1 MIIKKACVWLCA
13 FTLLLSVAPVI
24 ADENN
29 ESDQRSWYLGAGL
42 GITELD
48 PDTNNTGY
56 SVADERDTGFKL
68 FGGYDF
74 SEHLTVEGFYTDLGA
89 AQLSS
94 PFPSQPDGAID
105 YSTLGASALWY
116 FWRNGENKGKD
127 LRKGLQAYVHGGL
140 SFINNSSS
148 VNYTQNNG
156 GQVQYGAGLEYGLN
170 NGIALRAGID
180 LYDKDAGMVFVGVL
194 KRFGAKSKRKI
205 IVEPEPVI
213 EPVVEPI
220 QEPVVIA
227 PVVVAAQ
234 DIDSDKDGV
243 FDSID
248 KCADSPA
255 DMEVDAQGCS
265 ILELEID
272 GVTFES
278 KSFELTAES
287 KIILDEAIITISA
300 SPELQIEVQAHTDY
314 KGSGESNLKLSEQRA
329 LSVKAYLVSKGV
341 NANQLVAKGYGE
353 SQPVAD
359 NKTEEGRA
367 KNRRVELKIIKDDT
381 IKTGKE
387 KTQPAGE
394 SSPDMENTEA
404 EKLNNEAEN
413 EAEEKQIEAEEI
425 TKMEEEKPESESVID
440 TEKQPAEPEAAQ

>member
-1 MIIKKACVWLCA
+1 MIIKKAGVWLCA

-29 ESDQRSWYLGAGL
+29 DSDQRSWYLGAGL

-74 SEHLTVEGFYTDLGA
+74 SDRFAVEGFYTDLGS
-89 AQLSS
+89 AQISS
-94 PFPSQPDGAID
+94 SFPSQPDGAID

-116 FWRNGENKGKD
+116 FWRNGENKGND
-127 LRKGLQAYVHGGL
+127 LRKGLQAYAHGGL

-148 VNYTQNNG
+148 VNYTQDNSV
-156 GQVQYGAGLEYGLN
+156 QVQYGAGLEYGLN
-170 NGIALRAGID
+170 NGVALRAGID
-180 LYDKDAGMVFVGVL
+180 LYDKDAGMVFVGVM
-194 KRFGAKSKRKI
+194 KRFGTKSRRKV

-213 EPVVEPI
+213 EPVVEP
-220 QEPVVIA
+220 VVEQVIIV
-227 PVVVAAQ
+227 PEVIVVA

-243 FDSID
+243 ID
-248 KCADSPA
+248 RLDECADSPA
-255 DMEVDAQGCS
+255 DMKVDTQGCS
-265 ILELEID
+265 IIAIELD

-287 KIILDEAIITISA
+287 KIILDEAVVTISA

-314 KGSGESNLKLSEQRA
+314 KGSGKLNLQLSEQRA

-341 NANQLVAKGYGE
+341 NENQLTAKGYGE
-353 SQPVAD
+353 SQPIAD

-367 KNRRVELKIIKDDT
+367 KNRRVELKLVKDDVIKTEKQKARSSGEFVPVSEDAKVEDT
-381 IKTGKE
+381 IKT
-387 KTQPAGE
+387 
-394 SSPDMENTEA
+394 
-404 EKLNNEAEN
+404 
-413 EAEEKQIEAEEI
+413 EEGI
-425 TKMEEEKPESESVID
+425 PEVETIID
-440 TEKQPAEPEAAQ
+440 TEKQLSEPEVKQ

>member
-1 MIIKKACVWLCA
+1 MIIKKAGVWLCA

-29 ESDQRSWYLGAGL
+29 DSDQRSWYLGAGL

-74 SEHLTVEGFYTDLGA
+74 SDRFAVEGFYTDLGS
-89 AQLSS
+89 AQISS
-94 PFPSQPDGAID
+94 SFPSQPDGAID

-116 FWRNGENKGKD
+116 FWRNGENKGND
-127 LRKGLQAYVHGGL
+127 LRKGLQAYAHGGL

-148 VNYTQNNG
+148 VNYTQDNSV
-156 GQVQYGAGLEYGLN
+156 QVQYGAGLEYGLN

-180 LYDKDAGMVFVGVL
+180 LYDKDAGMVFVGVM
-194 KRFGAKSKRKI
+194 KRFGTKSKRKV

-213 EPVVEPI
+213 EPVVEP
-220 QEPVVIA
+220 VVEQVIIV
-227 PVVVAAQ
+227 PEVIVVA

-243 FDSID
+243 ID
-248 KCADSPA
+248 RLDECADSPA
-255 DMEVDAQGCS
+255 DMKVDAQGCS
-265 ILELEID
+265 IIAIELD

-287 KIILDEAIITISA
+287 KIILDEAVVTISA

-314 KGSGESNLKLSEQRA
+314 KGSGKLNLQLSEQRA

-341 NANQLVAKGYGE
+341 NENQLTAKGYGE
-353 SQPVAD
+353 SQPIAD

-367 KNRRVELKIIKDDT
+367 KNRRVELKLVKDDVIKTEKQKARSAGESVPVSEDAKVEDT
-381 IKTGKE
+381 IKT
-387 KTQPAGE
+387 
-394 SSPDMENTEA
+394 
-404 EKLNNEAEN
+404 
-413 EAEEKQIEAEEI
+413 EEGV
-425 TKMEEEKPESESVID
+425 PEVETIVD
-440 TEKQPAEPEAAQ
+440 TEKQLSEPEVKQ